1 MVDIISK
8 IDELL
13 EKPCYLIDMF
23 PSTVPKAADQRYF
36 DVEEYFQNHREALDE
51 KFCRILLKLYCYHDF
66 WISAGNENMK
76 NPSVNQ
82 LVELIRHCF
91 AGSWKNRDDIN
102 IILPGCDAMV
112 ILNGDDLYMILC
124 NPDPPLQKLV
134 SQLAAAE
141 GLFFYQAPER

>member
-1 MVDIISK
+1 MSDIISK
-8 IDELL
+8 IDWLV
-13 EKPCYLIDMF
+13 EKPRYLIDMF

-82 LVELIRHCF
+82 LVELIRHCLPV
-91 AGSWKNRDDIN
+91 AGRSGITS
-102 IILPGCDAMV
+102 ILSCPAAMPWSSLTAMTS
-112 ILNGDDLYMILC
+112 I
-124 NPDPPLQKLV
+124 
-134 SQLAAAE
+134 
-141 GLFFYQAPER
+141 